1 MRFFMPLPSL
11 PHMGSIVPTRLSRIH
26 ADEPSSSSYRNG
38 PFDDPCRKPACRR
51 FLLQQDT
58 FGAGWRDANRQR
70 RISAPSDNGQAGDL
84 PQAAARKIDQRLGR
98 EAAGGV
104 FLSEKIRRTTKIQI
118 RSRAGVQPQPTPAS
132 NRWLAEQLHMGRP
145 EAVSVYVRRRR
156 LSGGVDRPDYQRLIT
171 IVSTLSVSRD

>member
-1 MRFFMPLPSL
+1 
-11 PHMGSIVPTRLSRIH
+11 MGSIVPTRFSRIH
-26 ADEPSSSSYRNG
+26 AGEPSSSSYRNG
-38 PFDDPCRKPACRR
+38 PFSDPCRKPACGR

-58 FGAGWRDANRQR
+58 FGAGWRRAQGQR
-70 RISAPSDNGQAGDL
+70 RLSAPSDDGQTGDL
-84 PQAAARKIDQRLGR
+84 PRAATGKIDLRLSR
-98 EAAGGV
+98 KAAGGV
-104 FLSEKIRRTTKIQI
+104 FLSGKIRGTTEIQV
-118 RSRAGVQPQPTPAS
+118 RSRAGTQPQPTPAS